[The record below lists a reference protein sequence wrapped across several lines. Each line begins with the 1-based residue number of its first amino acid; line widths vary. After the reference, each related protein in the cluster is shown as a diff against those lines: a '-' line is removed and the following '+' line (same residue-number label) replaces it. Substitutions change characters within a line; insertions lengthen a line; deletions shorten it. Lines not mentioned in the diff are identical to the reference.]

1 MLAGD
6 SSQLERVSLP
16 VIVTEFE
23 RHGVARAGKFLTEPV
38 TEPECRMHPIVRDL
52 YKRILSVGKD
62 YPGNVIDVK

>member
-23 RHGVARAGKFLTEPV
+23 RHGVARAGKFLTEL
-38 TEPECRMHPIVRDL
+38 ECRMHPIVRDL